1 MRAEASPSTTSCRS
15 APSASSRPSTA
26 SSRRAAR
33 DLRAVAVPA
42 IEGEIRHH
50 LRDRTQLVRTPRPVV
65 ELAGR
70 VRRAQVEI
78 GAREGRLPTQ
88 AEIAEAVGASE
99 EQVAE
104 ALQSRAPTVELEPEN
119 APAAPDD
126 FADERALLQAG
137 MSVLSQREQRILQ
150 MRYYEDRS
158 QVEIAREI
166 GLSQAQVSRLIRRAV
181 DRMRA
186 AVVEDA
192 DVAYPREEM
201 ATREVEESQPQ
212 QQSTHSGRLLVRM
225 PQSLH
230 AELARVA
237 EHEGV
242 SLNTLITGA
251 LASSVGWR
259 DGSVDGLAVV
269 DAGAEDD
276 RPAPQ
281 RPRWTSIALAANLV
295 VVVLAAARG
304 HRAAGRRPRPRLVAH
319 PGALGWSGWPSPAR
333 TEPWSALL
341 EAGRS
346 DDRLVREAYE
356 GARAPVFGELP
367 DDLHPTVAQGAGQRG
382 DRRALRPPGAGA
394 ARRVGGDDDRHHRHR
409 ERQVAVLQPADA
421 RGAAA
426 PTPRRAR
433 STCTRP
439 RRSRRTRRAR

>member
-1 MRAEASPSTTSCRS
+1 MGLVRS
-15 APSASSRPSTA
+15 VA
-26 SSRRAAR
+26 RRYAR
-33 DLRAVAVPA
+33 GGEPVDDLVQVGAIGLIKAVDRFEPARGSDLRAVAVPA

-50 LRDRTQLVRTPRPVV
+50 LRDRGQLVRTPRPVV
-65 ELAGR
+65 ELAAR

-78 GAREGRLPTQ
+78 GAREGRLPTP
-88 AEIAEAVGASE
+88 AEVAEAVGASE

-104 ALQSRAPTVELEPEN
+104 ALQSRAPTVELEPQN
-119 APAAPDD
+119 SPAAPDD
-126 FADERALLQAG
+126 FADERALLEAG
-137 MSVLSQREQRILQ
+137 MSVLSKREQRILQ

-186 AVVEDA
+186 AVVDES

-201 ATREVEESQPQ
+201 ATREVEEPQP

-237 EHEGV
+237 ENEGV

-295 VVVLAAARG
+295 VVVLAAAV
-304 HRAAGRRPRPRLVAH
+304 AIVLLVV
-319 PGALGWSGWPSPAR
+319 ALGHGW
-333 TEPWSALL
+333 
-341 EAGRS
+341 
-346 DDRLVREAYE
+346 
-356 GARAPVFGELP
+356 
-367 DDLHPTVAQGAGQRG
+367 
-382 DRRALRPPGAGA
+382 
-394 ARRVGGDDDRHHRHR
+394 
-409 ERQVAVLQPADA
+409 
-421 RGAAA
+421 
-426 PTPRRAR
+426 
-433 STCTRP
+433 
-439 RRSRRTRRAR
+439 

>member
-1 MRAEASPSTTSCRS
+1 MGLVRS
-15 APSASSRPSTA
+15 VA
-26 SSRRAAR
+26 RRYARGGEPVDDLVQVGAIGLIKAVDRFEPARGR
-33 DLRAVAVPA
+33 DLRAVAVP
-42 IEGEIRHH
+42 GHRG
-50 LRDRTQLVRTPRPVV
+50 RDPPPPARPHAARAHARGPCV

-78 GAREGRLPTQ
+78 GAREGRLPTP
-88 AEIAEAVGASE
+88 AEVAEAVGASE

-104 ALQSRAPTVELEPEN
+104 ALQSRAPAVELEPEN

-137 MSVLSQREQRILQ
+137 MSVLSKREQRILQ

-158 QVEIAREI
+158 QVDIAREI

-186 AVVEDA
+186 AVVEEGDE
-192 DVAYPREEM
+192 AYPREEM
-201 ATREVEESQPQ
+201 ATREVEEPQPQ

-276 RPAPQ
+276 RPA
-281 RPRWTSIALAANLV
+281 RPAPALDLDRPGRQPRRRRARRD
-295 VVVLAAARG
+295 RG
-304 HRAAGRRPRPRLVAH
+304 HRAAGRRPRPRLVAE
-319 PGALGWSGWPSPAR
+319 R
-333 TEPWSALL
+333 
-341 EAGRS
+341 
-346 DDRLVREAYE
+346 RL
-356 GARAPVFGELP
+356 
-367 DDLHPTVAQGAGQRG
+367 
-382 DRRALRPPGAGA
+382 
-394 ARRVGGDDDRHHRHR
+394 
-409 ERQVAVLQPADA
+409 
-421 RGAAA
+421 AAA
-426 PTPRRAR
+426 
-433 STCTRP
+433 
-439 RRSRRTRRAR
+439 SRRIACSSSMLTCF

>member
-1 MRAEASPSTTSCRS
+1 MGLVRS
-15 APSASSRPSTA
+15 VA
-26 SSRRAAR
+26 RRYAHGGEPVDDLVQVGAIGLIKAVDRFEPAR
-33 DLRAVAVPA
+33 GSDLRAVAVPA

-65 ELAGR
+65 ELAAR

-88 AEIAEAVGASE
+88 AEVAEAVGASE

-104 ALQSRAPTVELEPEN
+104 ALLSRAPTAELEPEN

-126 FADERALLQAG
+126 LADERALLQAG
-137 MSVLSQREQRILQ
+137 QSALSHREQRILQ

-158 QVEIAREI
+158 QVEIAREL

-186 AVVEDA
+186 TVVEESDE
-192 DVAYPREEM
+192 AYPREEM
-201 ATREVEESQPQ
+201 ATREVEEPQPQ

-237 EHEGV
+237 EQEGV

-295 VVVLAAARG
+295 VVVLAAAV
-304 HRAAGRRPRPRLVAH
+304 AIVLLVV
-319 PGALGWSGWPSPAR
+319 ALGHGW
-333 TEPWSALL
+333 
-341 EAGRS
+341 
-346 DDRLVREAYE
+346 
-356 GARAPVFGELP
+356 
-367 DDLHPTVAQGAGQRG
+367 
-382 DRRALRPPGAGA
+382 
-394 ARRVGGDDDRHHRHR
+394 
-409 ERQVAVLQPADA
+409 
-421 RGAAA
+421 
-426 PTPRRAR
+426 
-433 STCTRP
+433 
-439 RRSRRTRRAR
+439 